1 MAQVIDLLSWAALLG
16 GGFFYVVGAIGLNRM
31 PDIFTRLH
39 AVSVSETLGVG
50 LMTLGMLLQA
60 GFTLVAVKLIIIL
73 LVMWTTGAV
82 ATHALARAA
91 LHDGEKPLLADETG
105 ALVAT
110 DPVSL
115 FPELGV
121 RLATPL
127 KSEIVEEETPEDAEP
142 EALAEAGYGADE
154 DDANPDAEQ
163 PDAEGLADRDRMHPG
178 EDVGHPVQPD
188 GADHVEEPAA

>member
-1 MAQVIDLLSWAALLG
+1 MEQVIDLLSWAALAS

-31 PDIFTRLH
+31 PDIFTRMH

-50 LMTLGMLLQA
+50 LIMLGMLLQA
-60 GFTLVAVKLIIIL
+60 GPTLVAVKLIIIL

-82 ATHALARAA
+82 STHALARAA

-127 KSEIVEEETPEDAEP
+127 KSEIVEGDSQDPDTDPNTGPNTGDDADP
-142 EALAEAGYGADE
+142 EALADAGYGDE
-154 DDANPDAEQ
+154 DVSANPDAAQ
-163 PDAEGLADRDRMHPG
+163 PDATKKDE
-178 EDVGHPVQPD
+178 Q
-188 GADHVEEPAA
+188 

>member
-1 MAQVIDLLSWAALLG
+1 MGQVVDLLSWAALLG

-50 LMTLGMLLQA
+50 LLTLGMLLQA
-60 GFTLVAVKLIIIL
+60 GVTLVAVKLIIIMV
-73 LVMWTTGAV
+73 VMMWTGAV
-82 ATHALARAA
+82 AAHALARAA
-91 LHDGEKPLLADETG
+91 LHDGEKPLLADATG

-142 EALAEAGYGADE
+142 EAHAEAGYGEDE
-154 DDANPDAEQ
+154 EDANPDAER
-163 PDAEGLADRDRMHPG
+163 PGDAGK
-178 EDVGHPVQPD
+178 D
-188 GADHVEEPAA
+188 GR

>member
-31 PDIFTRLH
+31 PDIFTRMH

-50 LMTLGMLLQA
+50 LMTLGMLLQT
-60 GFTLVAVKLIIIL
+60 GDPLVAVKLIIIV
-73 LVMWTTGAV
+73 LVIWTTGAV

-91 LHDGEKPLLADETG
+91 LHDGEKPLLADATG
-105 ALVAT
+105 ALVPT

-127 KSEIVEEETPEDAEP
+127 KSEIVEEEPVESGAPEDAET
-142 EALAEAGYGADE
+142 LAEAGYGAE
-154 DDANPDAEQ
+154 EEGANPDAEE
-163 PDAEGLADRDRMHPG
+163 PDSTDEEGR
-178 EDVGHPVQPD
+178 
-188 GADHVEEPAA
+188 

>member
-1 MAQVIDLLSWAALLG
+1 MGQLIDLASWAALLG
-16 GGFFYVVGAIGLNRM
+16 GGFFYVVGAIGLIRM
-31 PDIFTRLH
+31 PDIFTRMH
-39 AVSVSETLGVG
+39 AVSVGETLGVG
-50 LMTLGMLLQA
+50 LMTLGMLMQA

-91 LHDGEKPLLADETG
+91 LHDGAKPLLADASG

-127 KSEIVEEETPEDAEP
+127 TSEIVEGDMPRNGAPEDAET
-142 EALAEAGYGADE
+142 LAEAGYGADE
-154 DDANPDAEQ
+154 GDVNPDAEQ
-163 PDAEGLADRDRMHPG
+163 PGGAGPDSAGPDSADK
-178 EDVGHPVQPD
+178 D
-188 GADHVEEPAA
+188 GR

>member
-1 MAQVIDLLSWAALLG
+1 MGQVIDLLSWAALAS

-31 PDIFTRLH
+31 PDIFTRMH

-50 LMTLGMLLQA
+50 LMMLGMLLQA
-60 GFTLVAVKLIIIL
+60 GPSLVAVKLIIIL

-91 LHDGEKPLLADETG
+91 LHDGEKPLLANEAG

-127 KSEIVEEETPEDAEP
+127 KSEIVEEGPVEAAQDTGAE
-142 EALAEAGYGADE
+142 EITGVGYGAE
-154 DDANPDAEQ
+154 DYDANPDAEQ
-163 PDAEGLADRDRMHPG
+163 PGDAKK
-178 EDVGHPVQPD
+178 D
-188 GADHVEEPAA
+188 GQ

>member
-1 MAQVIDLLSWAALLG
+1 MGQVIDLLSWAALVS

-31 PDIFTRLH
+31 PDIFTRMH

-50 LMTLGMLLQA
+50 LMMLGMLLQA
-60 GFTLVAVKLIIIL
+60 GPTLVAVKLIMIV
-73 LVMWTTGAV
+73 LVMWTAGAV

-127 KSEIVEEETPEDAEP
+127 KSEIVEEDVQEPDTGPNTGDDAEP
-142 EALAEAGYGADE
+142 EALVDAGYGAE
-154 DDANPDAEQ
+154 DDSANPDAEQ
-163 PDAEGLADRDRMHPG
+163 PDATKKDGL
-178 EDVGHPVQPD
+178 
-188 GADHVEEPAA
+188 

>member
-1 MAQVIDLLSWAALLG
+1 MEQVIDVLSWAALLG

-60 GFTLVAVKLIIIL
+60 GPTLVAVKLILIMVVL
-73 LVMWTTGAV
+73 MWTGAV

-91 LHDGEKPLLADETG
+91 LHDGEKPLLADATG

-127 KSEIVEEETPEDAEP
+127 KSEIVEGDMPENGAPGDTQTP
-142 EALAEAGYGADE
+142 AEAGYGAE
-154 DDANPDAEQ
+154 EEGDANPDAAP
-163 PDAEGLADRDRMHPG
+163 PDPADRDGR
-178 EDVGHPVQPD
+178 
-188 GADHVEEPAA
+188 

>member
-1 MAQVIDLLSWAALLG
+1 MGQVIDLLSWAALLG

-31 PDIFTRLH
+31 PDIFTRMH

-60 GFTLVAVKLIIIL
+60 GFTLVAVKLIIIV
-73 LVMWTTGAV
+73 LVMWATGAV

-91 LHDGEKPLLADETG
+91 LHDGEKPLLADATG
-105 ALVAT
+105 ALVPT

-127 KSEIVEEETPEDAEP
+127 QSEVVEEPVENGVPEDAET
-142 EALAEAGYGADE
+142 LAGEGYGAE
-154 DDANPDAEQ
+154 EEGANPDAEE
-163 PDAEGLADRDRMHPG
+163 PDSAGKEGR
-178 EDVGHPVQPD
+178 
-188 GADHVEEPAA
+188 

>member
-31 PDIFTRLH
+31 PDIFTRMH

-50 LMTLGMLLQA
+50 LMIFGMLLQA

-91 LHDGEKPLLADETG
+91 LHDGEKPLLADATG

-127 KSEIVEEETPEDAEP
+127 TSEIVEGDLPKDRESANGPPEDAET
-142 EALAEAGYGADE
+142 LAEAGYGAEEDE
-154 DDANPDAEQ
+154 ANPDAEG
-163 PDAEGLADRDRMHPG
+163 PDSADKDSR
-178 EDVGHPVQPD
+178 
-188 GADHVEEPAA
+188 

>member
-31 PDIFTRLH
+31 PDIFTRMH

-50 LMTLGMLLQA
+50 LMTFGMLLQA
-60 GFTLVAVKLIIIL
+60 GFTLVAVKLIIIV
-73 LVMWTTGAV
+73 LVMWTTSAV

-127 KSEIVEEETPEDAEP
+127 KSEIVEEETPETPEDAEP
-142 EALAEAGYGADE
+142 ETLAEAGYGADDE
-154 DDANPDAEQ
+154 AANPDAEQ
-163 PDAEGLADRDRMHPG
+163 PDSADKEGR
-178 EDVGHPVQPD
+178 
-188 GADHVEEPAA
+188 

>member
-1 MAQVIDLLSWAALLG
+1 MEQVIDLLSWAALVG

-31 PDIFTRLH
+31 PDIFTRMH

-50 LMTLGMLLQA
+50 LMTFGMLLQA
-60 GFTLVAVKLIIIL
+60 GFTLVAVKLIMIMVVL
-73 LVMWTTGAV
+73 MWTGAV

-91 LHDGEKPLLADETG
+91 LHDGEKPLLANEAG

-127 KSEIVEEETPEDAEP
+127 KSEIVEEETPEDAKP
-142 EALAEAGYGADE
+142 EALAEAGYGAEE
-154 DDANPDAEQ
+154 DDANPDAEE
-163 PDAEGLADRDRMHPG
+163 PDSAGK
-178 EDVGHPVQPD
+178 D
-188 GADHVEEPAA
+188 GR

>member
-1 MAQVIDLLSWAALLG
+1 MAQVIDLLSWIALLG

-31 PDIFTRLH
+31 PDIFTRMH

-82 ATHALARAA
+82 ATHARARAA
-91 LHDGEKPLLADETG
+91 LQDGDTPLLAAAPG

-127 KSEIVEEETPEDAEP
+127 KSEIVEEEPVESGAPEDAET
-142 EALAEAGYGADE
+142 LAEAGYGAE
-154 DDANPDAEQ
+154 EEDANPDAEE
-163 PDAEGLADRDRMHPG
+163 PDSADKEGR
-178 EDVGHPVQPD
+178 
-188 GADHVEEPAA
+188 

>member
-1 MAQVIDLLSWAALLG
+1 MGQVIDVLSWAALLG

-31 PDIFTRLH
+31 PDIFTRMH

-50 LMTLGMLLQA
+50 LMTFGMLLHA
-60 GFTLVAVKLIIIL
+60 GFSLVAVKLIIIV
-73 LVMWTTGAV
+73 LVMWATGAV

-105 ALVAT
+105 ALVPT

-127 KSEIVEEETPEDAEP
+127 KSEIVEEVPAEGAEP
-142 EALAEAGYGADE
+142 EAVADEGYGAE
-154 DDANPDAEQ
+154 EEDANPDAA
-163 PDAEGLADRDRMHPG
+163 PPHDAGKEGR
-178 EDVGHPVQPD
+178 
-188 GADHVEEPAA
+188 

>member
-31 PDIFTRLH
+31 PDIFTRMH

-50 LMTLGMLLQA
+50 LLTLGRLLQA
-60 GFTLVAVKLIIIL
+60 GITPVAVKLIIIL

-163 PDAEGLADRDRMHPG
+163 PDSADKEDR
-178 EDVGHPVQPD
+178 
-188 GADHVEEPAA
+188 

>member
-1 MAQVIDLLSWAALLG
+1 MGQLIDLASWAALLG

-31 PDIFTRLH
+31 PDIFTRMH
-39 AVSVSETLGVG
+39 AVSISDTLGVG
-50 LMTLGMLLQA
+50 LLTLGMLLQA
-60 GFTLVAVKLIIIL
+60 GFTLVAVKLIMIMVL
-73 LVMWTTGAV
+73 MMWTGAV

-105 ALVAT
+105 ALVPT

-127 KSEIVEEETPEDAEP
+127 KSEIVEEVPAEGAEP
-142 EALAEAGYGADE
+142 EAVADEGYGAE
-154 DDANPDAEQ
+154 EEGANPDAER
-163 PDAEGLADRDRMHPG
+163 PDSADKGDR
-178 EDVGHPVQPD
+178 
-188 GADHVEEPAA
+188 

>member
-1 MAQVIDLLSWAALLG
+1 MGPLIDVASWAALLG

-50 LMTLGMLLQA
+50 LLTLGMLLQA
-60 GFTLVAVKLIIIL
+60 GFTLVAVKLIVIMV
-73 LVMWTTGAV
+73 VMMWTGAV
-82 ATHALARAA
+82 AAHALARAA
-91 LHDGEKPLLADETG
+91 LHDGEKPLLADASG

-110 DPVSL
+110 DPVEL

-127 KSEIVEEETPEDAEP
+127 KSEIVDDASPEDAEP
-142 EALAEAGYGADE
+142 ETLAEAGYGAE
-154 DDANPDAEQ
+154 EADANPDAE
-163 PDAEGLADRDRMHPG
+163 PP
-178 EDVGHPVQPD
+178 EDVGSEDPD
-188 GADHVEEPAA
+188 KDRR

>member
-1 MAQVIDLLSWAALLG
+1 MEQVIDLLSWAALLG

-31 PDIFTRLH
+31 PDIFTRMH

-50 LMTLGMLLQA
+50 LLTLGMLLQA
-60 GFTLVAVKLIIIL
+60 GFTLVAVKLIMIMV
-73 LVMWTTGAV
+73 VMMWTGAV

-91 LHDGEKPLLADETG
+91 LHDGEKPLLADATG
-105 ALVAT
+105 ALVPT

-142 EALAEAGYGADE
+142 EDLAETGYGAE
-154 DDANPDAEQ
+154 EEDANPDAEK
-163 PDAEGLADRDRMHPG
+163 PDSADKDDR
-178 EDVGHPVQPD
+178 
-188 GADHVEEPAA
+188 

>member
-1 MAQVIDLLSWAALLG
+1 MGQLIDLASWAALLG

-31 PDIFTRLH
+31 PDIFTRMH
-39 AVSVSETLGVG
+39 AVSISDTLGVG
-50 LMTLGMLLQA
+50 LLTLGMLLQA
-60 GFTLVAVKLIIIL
+60 GFTLVAVKLIIIV

-91 LHDGEKPLLADETG
+91 LHDGEKPLLADATG

-127 KSEIVEEETPEDAEP
+127 KSEIVEEAAPETPEDAET
-142 EALAEAGYGADE
+142 LAEEGYGAE
-154 DDANPDAEQ
+154 EGDANPDAER
-163 PDAEGLADRDRMHPG
+163 PDDAGK
-178 EDVGHPVQPD
+178 D
-188 GADHVEEPAA
+188 GR